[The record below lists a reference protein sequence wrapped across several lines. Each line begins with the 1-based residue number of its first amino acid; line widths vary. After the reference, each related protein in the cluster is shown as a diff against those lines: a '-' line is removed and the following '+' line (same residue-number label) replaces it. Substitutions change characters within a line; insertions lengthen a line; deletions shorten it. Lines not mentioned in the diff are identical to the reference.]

1 MRALHPLLLLSLA
14 AAAPARSWLDGTDPV
29 ADPSAVHT
37 LGGARFTVLT
47 PMLIR
52 MEYHAAS
59 QWSDEGTISFLN
71 RRLPVP
77 TLTASRPS
85 PTELVLRTEALEL
98 RYDAGPA
105 GSADPFL
112 QPGALSVTLL
122 TYPFTVW
129 TPSTPGARNL
139 HGTIRTL
146 DRVGEAVDLTCV
158 QPRDVMTYYA
168 HCEEGLVSRD
178 GWVLVDD
185 SVRPR
190 LHPKA
195 DPPEGPWDKPRRHPD
210 AEWPWV
216 GGPPEENVAALQA
229 GKRVPYLDWYLFG
242 HGLNYTQALADFV
255 ALSGRIPLLPRYALG
270 PGFSRWYAW
279 NEHEEMAH
287 IVADGFAAHG
297 VPLDQ
302 LSIDMDWHPSYPR
315 GLPNKH
321 GVQVEGWT
329 GYSVYPYLFPAMGAL
344 LWPLFLAMRARPG
357 CIVGR

>member
-1 MRALHPLLLLSLA
+1 MGLLSLLLL
-14 AAAPARSWLDGTDPV
+14 APALATASRSWLHGTDPV
-29 ADPSAVHT
+29 ADPAAVRT

-47 PMLIR
+47 PFIIR
-52 MEYHAAS
+52 MEYHPTSA
-59 QWSDEGTISFLN
+59 WSDEGTISFLN

-77 TLTASRPS
+77 PFTASTPS
-85 PTELVLRTEALEL
+85 PTELIIRTAALEL
-98 RYDAGPA
+98 RYAPGPPSA
-105 GSADPFL
+105 SADSPFL
-112 QPGALSVTLL
+112 APGALTVTLL
-122 TYPFTVW
+122 TYPFTTW
-129 TPSTPGARNL
+129 TPTTPGVRNL

-190 LHPKA
+190 LHPTA
-195 DPPEGPWDKPRRHPD
+195 DSPEGPFSAPRRHPD
-210 AEWPWV
+210 PDWPWV
-216 GGPPEENVAALQA
+216 GGPSEENVAALQA
-229 GKRVPYLDWYLFG
+229 GRRVPHLDWYLFG

-255 ALSGRIPLLPRYALG
+255 SLSGRIPLLPRYALG

-279 NEHEEMAH
+279 NEHEEVAH

-329 GYSVYPYLFPAMGAL
+329 GYSVYPYLFPAMGASL
-344 LWPLFLAMRARPG
+344 AAFFYRLFLYWRPR
-357 CIVGR
+357 I